1 MEPRHSSEEMR
12 RRMLPFYLSPQ
23 AQSILDMAR
32 NDKASSRSFA
42 EVISAE
48 PLFAA
53 RLLRVIN
60 IASGLSHRIA
70 TMTQALN
77 LFGLDN
83 LKALALGLSAF
94 ALPVRLGPEKN
105 FHEQSLAPLRD
116 LWEHSLGCA
125 AVAGRL
131 ATRLEIAPLPV
142 FTAGF
147 IHDVGRV
154 LLYRAAPENFL
165 EATRMSGEKSIP
177 VTEAEILALG
187 LSHAAAGD
195 EWASRSDLPEFF
207 RSVLRLHHERPA
219 MLPGDLDL
227 EQRRCVLLLQASDS
241 IGHVARIGGADERAE
256 PGREVWTELG
266 LERHEWAEQAAA
278 VKNEIS
284 AARAIFGLAKPV
296 VEPPAERQRATR
308 ESKVATVGAG
318 RGTVIPFPSR
328 GEPPAPPPPVLDPAT
343 KLSILV
349 VEDHNSLCDLLSLY
363 LMRHGYHVRTA
374 SNGEGALDIL
384 AKEEIHLVLLD
395 LMLPRVD
402 GFEVLRHVH
411 NSARPRQP
419 YIIVVSAGASE
430 RDRKK
435 VLELG
440 ADEYMPKPFHLMRL
454 LERIQV
460 IEKDLR

>member
-1 MEPRHSSEEMR
+1 
-12 RRMLPFYLSPQ
+12 MLPFYLSPQ
-23 AQSILDMAR
+23 AQSILEMAR

-42 EVISAE
+42 EVISGE

-53 RLLRVIN
+53 RLLRAIN
-60 IASGLSHRIA
+60 FAAGLSHRIA

-77 LFGLDN
+77 FCGLDN
-83 LKALALGLSAF
+83 LKTLALGLSAF
-94 ALPVRLGPEKN
+94 ALPLRREPEKN
-105 FHEQSLAPLRD
+105 SQEQSLAPLRD

-125 AVAGRL
+125 TIAGRL
-131 ATRLEIAPLPV
+131 AVRLEIAPLPV

-165 EATRMSGEKSIP
+165 EASRVSEEKSIP
-177 VTEAEILALG
+177 APEAEILALG
-187 LSHAAAGD
+187 LSHPVAGD
-195 EWASRSDLPEFF
+195 EWGARSDLPEFF

-219 MLPGDLDL
+219 MLPADLDS
-227 EQRRCVLLLQASDS
+227 ETRSCILLLQAADS
-241 IGHVARIGGADERAE
+241 IGHVVRLSGADERAE

-266 LERHEWAEQAAA
+266 LERQDWYDQAAA

-284 AARAIFGLAKPV
+284 AARAIFGLAKPIL
-296 VEPPAERQRATR
+296 EPAKPQRATR
-308 ESKVATVGAG
+308 ESKAATGTS

-328 GEPPAPPPPVLDPAT
+328 GDPPAPPPPALDPAA

-363 LMRHGYHVRTA
+363 LMRYGYHVRTA
-374 SNGEGALDIL
+374 SNGEGALEIL

-411 NSARPRQP
+411 SSGRSRQP

-430 RDRKK
+430 KDRKK

-460 IEKDLR
+460 IEKYLR